1 MFCLGVPKINAN
13 ELSES
18 WKLAKQRVGEI
29 AEQLLNE
36 GGQQYQPCFFCS
48 SFWRASAA
56 GRADHLVNSFS
67 SVFLSSFQFQVSMF
81 MVVFKEFCRTVK

>member
-18 WKLAKQRVGEI
+18 WKLAKQRGGEI

-36 GGQQYQPCFFCS
+36 GGQQYQPCFF
-48 SFWRASAA
+48 FAVLFGGLLQQGELIVW
-56 GRADHLVNSFS
+56 
-67 SVFLSSFQFQVSMF
+67 
-81 MVVFKEFCRTVK
+81 